1 MAEQL
6 LMRILTMSLTAS
18 AVILAVLLL
27 RLCLKKA
34 PRIFSYCL
42 WAAVLFRLLCPVSFT
57 AAFSPFSMLKAPAN
71 PQDRLNMRTDIP
83 PFGTNKAL
91 EPSEQMR
98 FHRSRLHR
106 HLPTT

>member
-34 PRIFSYCL
+34 PRFFRTACGLRYCSACSAPFL
-42 WAAVLFRLLCPVSFT
+42 LRLPFLLFLC
-57 AAFSPFSMLKAPAN
+57 
-71 PQDRLNMRTDIP
+71 
-83 PFGTNKAL
+83 
-91 EPSEQMR
+91 
-98 FHRSRLHR
+98 
-106 HLPTT
+106 

>member
-57 AAFSPFSMLKAPAN
+57 
-71 PQDRLNMRTDIP
+71 
-83 PFGTNKAL
+83 
-91 EPSEQMR
+91 
-98 FHRSRLHR
+98 
-106 HLPTT
+106 